1 MFFRGQINQ
10 FLSQNETPVL
20 HHVPHSAPNPTT
32 SCVCMPPMPH
42 HHEGRRRWTTGEL
55 TEIVAA
61 LATLRTGDIAHT
73 IGVNPKALRSV
84 LRRNGISLRALR
96 QHAKNG
102 EPIERMGLVVRR
114 SRGGPSATY
123 GADALTHLDDS
134 ACRWPLGDPAAPG
147 FAFCG
152 APRLGR
158 ASYCRDHLS
167 QAFERDGDH
176 GL

>member
-1 MFFRGQINQ
+1 
-10 FLSQNETPVL
+10 
-20 HHVPHSAPNPTT
+20 
-32 SCVCMPPMPH
+32 MPH

-96 QHAKNG
+96 QHVKDG
-102 EPIERMGLVVRR
+102 QPIEGMGLVIRR
-114 SRGGPSATY
+114 SKGGSSATY
-123 GADALTHLDDS
+123 GAAALADLDEG
-134 ACRWPLGDPAAPG
+134 ACRWPQGDPAKPG

-152 APRLGR
+152 APKLGR

-167 QAFERDGDH
+167 QAFERDGGH